1 MTRNTKNAF
10 TIVET
15 LVTLLAITI
24 MIAGPL
30 TFLYRSYNYS
40 LLVQS
45 KMVATGLSQEG
56 LELSTSFRNQD
67 LTAFKTFADNCSVGC
82 MIDWDGVSN
91 TPTYESCDGES
102 CRLYKSS
109 SDSTI
114 LYRKQ
119 SVLADTPTEFYRKVK
134 FTANGTHGYVLESI
148 SWSKLENINAE
159 VNMKKYIFNINIK

>member
-1 MTRNTKNAF
+1 MKKNTKNAF

-40 LLVQS
+40 LLVES
-45 KMVATGLSQEG
+45 KMIATGLSQEG
-56 LELSTSFRNQD
+56 LELSTSYRNQD
-67 LTAFKTFADNCSVGC
+67 LNAFKTFADYCSVGC
-82 MIDWDGVSN
+82 MIDWDGVSS
-91 TPTYESCDGES
+91 TPTYESCDEES

-109 SDSTI
+109 TDNTV
-114 LYRKQ
+114 LFRKQ
-119 SVLADTPTEFYRKVK
+119 SVTADTPTEFYRKVK

-148 SWSKLENINAE
+148 AWSNLENIKAE
-159 VNMKKYIFNINIK
+159 VNMKKYIFNISIK